1 MPDHDPSPFGRATD
15 AQLTQAIRRLEA
27 LRRLREVVGE
37 IGAGSGLDL
46 EQRQDILDRHIQHA
60 DQRVWDMLSRDG
72 VP

>member
-37 IGAGSGLDL
+37 IGAESGLNL
-46 EQRQDILDRHIQHA
+46 EQRQDILDRHIQQA
-60 DQRVWDMLSRDG
+60 DQRVWDMLRQDG
-72 VP
+72 AP